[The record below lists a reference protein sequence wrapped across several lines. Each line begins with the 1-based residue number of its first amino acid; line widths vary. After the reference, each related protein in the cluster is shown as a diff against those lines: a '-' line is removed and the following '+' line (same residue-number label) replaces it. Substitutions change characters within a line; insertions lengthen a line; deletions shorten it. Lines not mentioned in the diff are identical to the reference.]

1 MFAFMQIAGGIV
13 SVFSLSQLQ
22 RRGQLMLSIFL
33 VFITYSLV
41 YIAFILTQEGEIRA
55 THLLVFLWLFI
66 NCLLLTLTYPVI
78 YIFERI
84 FGYTSEITLIEL
96 SNPNHPALRNLT
108 QKAPEPFN
116 TP

>member
-1 MFAFMQIAGGIV
+1 M
-13 SVFSLSQLQ
+13 
-22 RRGQLMLSIFL
+22 
-33 VFITYSLV
+33 
-41 YIAFILTQEGEIRA
+41 AFILTQEGEIRG
-55 THLLVFLWLFI
+55 THLFALIWLAI

-108 QKAPEPFN
+108 KKAPGTFQHSLMVAIWPRKLF
-116 TP
+116 TGSAGILCSPDRCSLSRYR